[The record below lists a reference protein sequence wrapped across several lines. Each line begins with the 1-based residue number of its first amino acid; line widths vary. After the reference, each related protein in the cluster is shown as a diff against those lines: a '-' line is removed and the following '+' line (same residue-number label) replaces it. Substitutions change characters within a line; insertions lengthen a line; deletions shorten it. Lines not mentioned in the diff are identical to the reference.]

1 VNKIDAN
8 KVQLPY
14 DDHKKDLKLLI
25 ALDRRVCEVKVSVI
39 IKSQNYKT
47 LTIDELFSK
56 LESTEIDH
64 HTRAEIENPSA
75 PIMALVI
82 GGGFSSANLSLDL
95 FTLSS
100 LLSILEEWVKCLRDE
115 ELVPVASQFAQF
127 HNNHMN

>member
-1 VNKIDAN
+1 M
-8 KVQLPY
+8 
-14 DDHKKDLKLLI
+14 
-25 ALDRRVCEVKVSVI
+25 KVSVI

-64 HTRAEIENPSA
+64 QTRAEIENPSA